1 MPTDVHAGGLIHI
14 NGGRYYSDHSSERVL
29 PQSGIVGASPTL
41 SRLQIVPL
49 SLTVAASFI

>member
-1 MPTDVHAGGLIHI
+1 MPADVPAGGLVHV
-14 NGGRYYSDHSSERVL
+14 NGGRYYSDHSSEQVL
-29 PQSGIVGASPTL
+29 PQSGIGGASPPL